1 MDLSRHGGGW
11 VAYGTDAGVIKTM
24 PGRADMSGYIGNFL
38 DCIRMGKRPNADV
51 ELAQES
57 HIMAHM
63 SNISYRVGKRRLE
76 WDNDKMQFINDD
88 EANAMIKRTY
98 RKPWVVPEE
107 V

>member
-1 MDLSRHGGGW
+1 
-11 VAYGTDAGVIKTM
+11 
-24 PGRADMSGYIGNFL
+24 
-38 DCIRMGKRPNADV
+38 
-51 ELAQES
+51 
-57 HIMAHM
+57 MAHM